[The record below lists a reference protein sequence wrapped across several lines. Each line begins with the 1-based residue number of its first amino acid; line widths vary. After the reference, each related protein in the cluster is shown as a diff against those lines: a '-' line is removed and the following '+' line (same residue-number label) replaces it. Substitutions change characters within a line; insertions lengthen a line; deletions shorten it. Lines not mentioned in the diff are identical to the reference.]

1 MKKLLLPFLLLILI
15 ISCNPKEKNQT
26 NEIDTKKT
34 DRKDSII
41 AVEIDSAQI
50 PKSILFNGNLKKA
63 IQWKDEVGDNLV
75 ILSES
80 GYHRNEKFKHEFDDS
95 SDFELFAYHFS
106 LDKNNSQVWK
116 MYDFVADCPV
126 DIEAE
131 FYPQFPIITDL
142 DKNGIAEVWIMYK
155 VGCHGD
161 VSPVNLKLI
170 MYEGNRKYAMRGE
183 NKVQVGADEYIGG
196 EYKMDKSF
204 ESAPSQF
211 RNYAIQLWKKER
223 LFKVKKCPSESTM
236 NRAFAEVS
244 KKARTF

>member
-1 MKKLLLPFLLLILI
+1 MEKLLLPFLLLILI

-26 NEIDTKKT
+26 NEIETKNT
-34 DRKDSII
+34 SRKDSII
-41 AVEIDSAQI
+41 AVEIDSLRI
-50 PKSILFNGNLKKA
+50 PKSIQFNGKLKKG
-63 IQWKDEVGDNLV
+63 IQWKDEVGDHLV

-80 GYHRNEKFKHEFDDS
+80 GYHRNEKFKHASDDS
-95 SDFELFAYHFS
+95 SDIELFAYHFS
-106 LDKNNSQVWK
+106 FDKNHSQVWK

-131 FYPQFPIITDL
+131 FYPRFPIITDL

-170 MYEGNRKYAMRGE
+170 IYEGNKKYAMRGE

-196 EYKMDKSF
+196 EYTMDKSF

-211 RNYAIQLWKKER
+211 RNYAIHLWKKNIF
-223 LFKVKKCPSESTM
+223 LK
-236 NRAFAEVS
+236 
-244 KKARTF
+244 